1 MDFEIILQNLKKK
14 IYHPIYLLQGEEPY
28 YIDLISNYIEKNV
41 LTDSEKGFNQT
52 VFYGKDTEERTIAH
66 AALRF
71 PMMSEKQVVIVK
83 EAQSLQR
90 IEDLA
95 PYAGKPMPS
104 TILVL
109 NYKYKTVKANTK
121 LYKAIQSNG
130 VVFTTKKMYD
140 YQIPAWIEKF
150 LKQHNYTIAPQAS
163 QILTESLGSDLSK
176 VANELGKLIIAVGGN
191 RHITATDIEK
201 NIGLSKDYNLLEL
214 QNALG
219 AKNVLK
225 ANQIINYFGANPKQ
239 HPLQLT
245 IPALFGF
252 FTKAF
257 MVHFLKDK
265 SEAGAVKEMGGHP
278 FYMKSI
284 VAASKKYNAA
294 KLYEIIGLLRE
305 YDLKSKGMGVSG
317 LLTPAELQKELIYKI
332 LH

>member
-28 YIDLISNYIEKNV
+28 YIDLISNYIEKNA
-41 LTDSEKGFNQT
+41 LTEAEKGFNQT

-66 AALRF
+66 TALRF

-83 EAQSLQR
+83 EAQSLKR

-95 PYAGKPMPS
+95 PYAGQPMPS

-109 NYKYKTVKANTK
+109 NHKYKSIKANTK

-140 YQIPAWIEKF
+140 YQMPAWIEKF
-150 LKQHNYTIAPQAS
+150 LKQHNYTISPQAS
-163 QILTESLGSDLSK
+163 QILTESLGTDLSK
-176 VANELGKLIIAVGGN
+176 VANELGKLIIAVSDT
-191 RHITATDIEK
+191 RQITPEDIEK

-219 AKNVLK
+219 AKNILK
-225 ANQIINYFGANPKQ
+225 ANKIINYFGANPNQ
-239 HPLQLT
+239 HPVQVT
-245 IPALFGF
+245 ISGIFGF
-252 FTKAF
+252 FSKAF

-265 SEAGAVKEMGGHP
+265 SEAGAVREMGGHP

-284 VAASKKYNAA
+284 VAASKKYNPA
-294 KLYEIIGLLRE
+294 KLYEIMGILRE

-317 LLTPAELQKELIYKI
+317 LVSPAELQKELIYKI